1 MWVLL
6 LVSVAGFL
14 AQLVDG
20 AMGMA
25 FGITSTTL
33 LIFLAYNPAAASAI
47 VHLVEIA
54 TSSISGI
61 SHIKFGNVDWHAL
74 VKVAVPGAV
83 GAFIGAILLSSVD
96 LSSARPWTASILLVL
111 GGLVLYRFTRPIIL
125 GKKRRARAR
134 WLAPLGLVGGFVDST
149 GGGGWGP
156 VVTTSLTASNALEPR
171 KAIGTTNTAEF
182 VIAIAA
188 SIGFMI
194 GLGAEQIPWDAVI
207 ALLIGGAL
215 AAPIA
220 AWLVSKAPQRL
231 LGILVG
237 NLIIA
242 LNIRQLSISLELPPV
257 AAISAYV
264 IVAIM
269 FIFTVVHVFAV
280 RNSNDQNYQSRIFN
294 LVDDSVVA
302 NSNSKLRFG

>member
-6 LVSVAGFL
+6 LVSVAGFI

-25 FGITSTTL
+25 FGVTSTTL
-33 LIFLAYNPAAASAI
+33 LILLAYNPAAASAI
-47 VHLVEIA
+47 VHLVEIV
-54 TSSISGI
+54 TSSISGAA
-61 SHIKFGNVDWHAL
+61 HIRFGNVDWHAL
-74 VKVAVPGAV
+74 VKVAVPGAIGAFV
-83 GAFIGAILLSSVD
+83 GAMLLSNID
-96 LSSARPWTASILLVL
+96 LSAARPWTATVLLVL
-111 GGLVLYRFTRPIIL
+111 GALVLYRFTRSMIL

-134 WLAPLGLVGGFVDST
+134 WLAPLGLVGGFIDST

-182 VIAIAA
+182 VIAVSA
-188 SIGFMI
+188 SIGFII
-194 GLGAEQIPWDAVI
+194 GLGAEQIPWDAVL
-207 ALLIGGAL
+207 ALGIGGAL

-220 AWLVSKAPQRL
+220 AWLVSKAPQRI

-242 LNIRQLSISLELPPV
+242 LNVRQLVISFEVPELPAI
-257 AAISAYV
+257 AAFSIVGALFVGTV
-264 IVAIM
+264 IYGI
-269 FIFTVVHVFAV
+269 
-280 RNSNDQNYQSRIFN
+280 
-294 LVDDSVVA
+294 
-302 NSNSKLRFG
+302 KLLKTDRLPKTD

>member
-47 VHLVEIA
+47 VHLVEIV

-96 LSSARPWTASILLVL
+96 LSAARPWTASILLVL
-111 GGLVLYRFTRPIIL
+111 GGLVLYRFTRPVIL

-134 WLAPLGLVGGFVDST
+134 WLAPLGLVGGFIDST

-242 LNIRQLSISLELPPV
+242 LNIRQLSISFELPPV

-269 FIFTVVHVFAV
+269 FVVT
-280 RNSNDQNYQSRIFN
+280 
-294 LVDDSVVA
+294 LVHGV
-302 NSNSKLRFG
+302 KLLKQDKLAKGD

>member
-25 FGITSTTL
+25 FGITSTSL
-33 LIFLAYNPAAASAI
+33 LLFLAYSPAAASAI
-47 VHLVEIA
+47 VHLAEIA

-61 SHIKFGNVDWHAL
+61 AHIRYKNVDWHAL
-74 VKVAVPGAV
+74 VKVAVPGSI
-83 GAFIGAILLSSVD
+83 GAFIGAVLLSNID
-96 LSSARPWTASILLVL
+96 LSASRPWTASVLLALGVL
-111 GGLVLYRFTRPIIL
+111 ILYRFTRSSIL

-156 VVTTSLTASNALEPR
+156 MVTTSLTASNALEPR

-182 VIAIAA
+182 AISIAA
-188 SIGFMI
+188 SIGFLL
-194 GLGAEQIPWDAVI
+194 GLGAEQIPWDAVL
-207 ALLIGGAL
+207 ALLIGGVI
-215 AAPIA
+215 AAPVA

-237 NLIIA
+237 NFIVF
-242 LNIRQLSISLELPPV
+242 LNVRQLIISLEVNATISVVLFSLV
-257 AAISAYV
+257 AA
-264 IVAIM
+264 VA
-269 FIFTVVHVFAV
+269 VAALAV
-280 RNSNDQNYQSRIFN
+280 GLRHLKSDHASDKN
-294 LVDDSVVA
+294 VA
-302 NSNSKLRFG
+302 L

>member
-6 LVSVAGFL
+6 LVSIAGFL

-47 VHLVEIA
+47 VHLAEIV
-54 TSSISGI
+54 TSSISGF

-83 GAFIGAILLSSVD
+83 GAFIGAVLLSSVD
-96 LSSARPWTASILLVL
+96 LSAARPWTASILFTL
-111 GGLVLYRFTRPIIL
+111 GALVLYRFTRPIIL

-134 WLAPLGLVGGFVDST
+134 WLAPLGLVGGFIDST

-188 SIGFMI
+188 SVGFI
-194 GLGAEQIPWDAVI
+194 FGLGASEIPWDAVL
-207 ALLIGGAL
+207 ALLIGGGL

-231 LGILVG
+231 LGIMVG

-242 LNIRQLSISLELPPV
+242 LNIDQLSKAFGVDQVVSTSLYVAVGILFVVSFGYGLKLLKTDRLPKQ
-257 AAISAYV
+257 
-264 IVAIM
+264 
-269 FIFTVVHVFAV
+269 
-280 RNSNDQNYQSRIFN
+280 D
-294 LVDDSVVA
+294 
-302 NSNSKLRFG
+302 

>member
-25 FGITSTTL
+25 FGVTSTTL
-33 LIFLAYNPAAASAI
+33 LLLLAYNPAAASAI
-47 VHLVEIA
+47 VHLVEIV
-54 TSSISGI
+54 TSSISGAA
-61 SHIKFGNVDWHAL
+61 HIRFKNVDWHAL
-74 VKVAVPGAV
+74 VKVAVPGGIGAFV
-83 GAFIGAILLSSVD
+83 GAMLLSNID
-96 LSSARPWTASILLVL
+96 LSASRPWTASVLFIL
-111 GGLVLYRFTRPIIL
+111 GALVLYRFTRPIIL

-134 WLAPLGLVGGFVDST
+134 WLAPLGLAGGFIDAT

-182 VIAIAA
+182 VIAVAA
-188 SIGFMI
+188 SIGFLI

-207 ALLIGGAL
+207 ALGIGGAL

-220 AWLVSKAPQRL
+220 AWLVSKAPQRI

-237 NLIIA
+237 NLIIF
-242 LNIRQLSISLELPPV
+242 LNARQLIISFELPEV
-257 AAISAYV
+257 AAISGFSA
-264 IVAIM
+264 VAALFVGTLIYG
-269 FIFTVVHVFAV
+269 F
-280 RNSNDQNYQSRIFN
+280 
-294 LVDDSVVA
+294 
-302 NSNSKLRFG
+302 KLLKTDRLPKTD

>member
-47 VHLVEIA
+47 VHLVEIV
-54 TSSISGI
+54 TSSISGA

-83 GAFIGAILLSSVD
+83 GAFVGAVVLSNID
-96 LSSARPWTASILLVL
+96 LSAARPWTASVLLIL
-111 GGLVLYRFTRPIIL
+111 GSLVLYRFTRPVIL

-134 WLAPLGLVGGFVDST
+134 WLAPLGLVGGFIDST

-182 VIAIAA
+182 VIAMAA
-188 SIGFMI
+188 SIGFII
-194 GLGAEQIPWDAVI
+194 GIGAEQIPWDAVI
-207 ALLIGGAL
+207 ALGIGGAL

-231 LGILVG
+231 LGIMVG
-237 NLIIA
+237 NLIMA
-242 LNIRQLSISLELPPV
+242 LNVRQLNISVEAPDFV
-257 AAISAYV
+257 AIPAYV
-264 IVAIM
+264 LVAVLFVSTLIYG
-269 FIFTVVHVFAV
+269 V
-280 RNSNDQNYQSRIFN
+280 
-294 LVDDSVVA
+294 
-302 NSNSKLRFG
+302 KLLKTDRAPKPKEN

>member
-6 LVSVAGFL
+6 FVSVAGFL

-61 SHIKFGNVDWHAL
+61 SHIRFGNVDWHAL

-83 GAFIGAILLSSVD
+83 GAFTGAILLSSVD
-96 LSSARPWTASILLVL
+96 LSSAKPWTASILLVL

-188 SIGFMI
+188 SVGFLI
-194 GLGAEQIPWDAVI
+194 GLGTEQIPWDAVL

-242 LNIRQLSISLELPPV
+242 LNIRQLSISFELPPF
-257 AAISAYV
+257 AAVSAYV

-269 FIFTVVHVFAV
+269 FVVTVVHGV
-280 RNSNDQNYQSRIFN
+280 RLLKQD
-294 LVDDSVVA
+294 
-302 NSNSKLRFG
+302 KLGLAE

>member
-47 VHLVEIA
+47 VHLVEIV
-54 TSSISGI
+54 TSSISGA

-83 GAFIGAILLSSVD
+83 GAFIGAVLLSNVD
-96 LSSARPWTASILLVL
+96 LSAARPWTASILFVL
-111 GGLVLYRFTRPIIL
+111 GALVLYRFTRPIIL
-125 GKKRRARAR
+125 GKKRRALAR
-134 WLAPLGLVGGFVDST
+134 WLAPLGLVGGFIDST

-182 VIAIAA
+182 VIALAA
-188 SIGFMI
+188 SIGFLV
-194 GLGAEQIPWDAVI
+194 GLGPSEIPWDAVV
-207 ALLIGGAL
+207 ALGIGGAL
-215 AAPIA
+215 GAPIA

-242 LNIRQLSISLELPPV
+242 LNVRQLGVSFELAQEITIAAYVAV
-257 AAISAYV
+257 AAL
-264 IVAIM
+264 
-269 FIFTVVHVFAV
+269 FIGTLI
-280 RNSNDQNYQSRIFN
+280 YGI
-294 LVDDSVVA
+294 
-302 NSNSKLRFG
+302 KLLKTDRLPKTD

>member
-25 FGITSTTL
+25 FGVTSTTL

-47 VHLVEIA
+47 VHLVEIV
-54 TSSISGI
+54 TSSISGA
-61 SHIKFGNVDWHAL
+61 SHIRFGNVDWHAL

-83 GAFIGAILLSSVD
+83 GAFIGAMLLSSVD
-96 LSSARPWTASILLVL
+96 LSAARPWTASILLAL
-111 GGLVLYRFTRPIIL
+111 GVLVLYRFTRPIIL

-134 WLAPLGLVGGFVDST
+134 WLAPLGLVGGFIDST

-182 VIAIAA
+182 VIALAA
-188 SIGFMI
+188 SIGFLI
-194 GLGAEQIPWDAVI
+194 GLGAEQIPWDAVG

-242 LNIRQLSISLELPPV
+242 LNVRQLSISFELQPV
-257 AAISAYV
+257 AAISAYSAIAILVVVSV
-264 IVAIM
+264 IYGV
-269 FIFTVVHVFAV
+269 
-280 RNSNDQNYQSRIFN
+280 
-294 LVDDSVVA
+294 
-302 NSNSKLRFG
+302 KLLKQDKLAKSH

>member
-47 VHLVEIA
+47 VHLVEIV
-54 TSSISGI
+54 TSSISGA

-83 GAFIGAILLSSVD
+83 GAFVGAMILSNVD
-96 LSSARPWTASILLVL
+96 LSAARPWTASVLFIL
-111 GGLVLYRFTRPIIL
+111 GALVLYRFTRPIIL

-134 WLAPLGLVGGFVDST
+134 WLAPLGLVGGFIDST

-182 VIAIAA
+182 VIAVAA
-188 SIGFMI
+188 SIGFI
-194 GLGAEQIPWDAVI
+194 FGIGAEQIPWDAVL
-207 ALLIGGAL
+207 ALGIGGAL
-215 AAPIA
+215 GAPIA

-231 LGILVG
+231 LGIMVG

-242 LNIRQLSISLELPPV
+242 LNVRQLNISFEVPEGFAITAYV
-257 AAISAYV
+257 AAA
-264 IVAIM
+264 AL
-269 FIFTVVHVFAV
+269 FIGTLI
-280 RNSNDQNYQSRIFN
+280 YGI
-294 LVDDSVVA
+294 
-302 NSNSKLRFG
+302 KLLKTDRLPKTD

>member
-1 MWVLL
+1 
-6 LVSVAGFL
+6 
-14 AQLVDG
+14 
-20 AMGMA
+20 
-25 FGITSTTL
+25 
-33 LIFLAYNPAAASAI
+33 
-47 VHLVEIA
+47 
-54 TSSISGI
+54 
-61 SHIKFGNVDWHAL
+61 
-74 VKVAVPGAV
+74 
-83 GAFIGAILLSSVD
+83 
-96 LSSARPWTASILLVL
+96 
-111 GGLVLYRFTRPIIL
+111 VLYRFTRPVIL

-134 WLAPLGLVGGFVDST
+134 WLAPLGLVGGFIDST

-188 SIGFMI
+188 SVGFMI

-242 LNIRQLSISLELPPV
+242 LNIRQLSISFELPPV

-269 FIFTVVHVFAV
+269 FVVT
-280 RNSNDQNYQSRIFN
+280 
-294 LVDDSVVA
+294 LVHGV
-302 NSNSKLRFG
+302 KLLKQDKLAKGD

>member
-47 VHLVEIA
+47 VHLVEIV

-96 LSSARPWTASILLVL
+96 LSAARPWTASILLVL
-111 GGLVLYRFTRPIIL
+111 GGLVLYRFTRPVIL

-134 WLAPLGLVGGFVDST
+134 WLAPLGLVGGFIDST

-188 SIGFMI
+188 SIGFLI
-194 GLGAEQIPWDAVI
+194 GLGAEQIPWDAVV

-242 LNIRQLSISLELPPV
+242 LNIRQLSISFELPPV

-269 FIFTVVHVFAV
+269 FVVT
-280 RNSNDQNYQSRIFN
+280 
-294 LVDDSVVA
+294 LVHGV
-302 NSNSKLRFG
+302 KLLKQDKLAKGD

>member
-111 GGLVLYRFTRPIIL
+111 GGLVLYRFTRPVIL

-134 WLAPLGLVGGFVDST
+134 WLAPLGLVGGFIDST

-242 LNIRQLSISLELPPV
+242 LNIRQLSISFELPPV

-269 FIFTVVHVFAV
+269 FVVT
-280 RNSNDQNYQSRIFN
+280 
-294 LVDDSVVA
+294 LVHGV
-302 NSNSKLRFG
+302 KLLKQDKLAKGD

>member
-25 FGITSTTL
+25 FGVTSTSL
-33 LIFLAYNPAAASAI
+33 LLFLAYSPAAASAV
-47 VHLVEIA
+47 VHLAEIA

-61 SHIKFGNVDWHAL
+61 SHIRFKNVDWHAL
-74 VKVAVPGAV
+74 VKVAVPGSI
-83 GAFIGAILLSSVD
+83 GAFIGAVLLSNVD
-96 LSSARPWTASILLVL
+96 LSSSRPWTASILLALGVL
-111 GGLVLYRFTRPIIL
+111 ILYRFTRTSIL

-156 VVTTSLTASNALEPR
+156 MVTTSLTASNALEPR

-182 VIAIAA
+182 AISIAA
-188 SIGFMI
+188 SIGFLM

-207 ALLIGGAL
+207 ALLIGGVI

-237 NLIIA
+237 NLIIF
-242 LNIRQLSISLELPPV
+242 LNVRQLVISLETPE
-257 AAISAYV
+257 AISFSAFGAAAV
-264 IVAIM
+264 VAIAA
-269 FIFTVVHVFAV
+269 FVVGMRHLK
-280 RNSNDQNYQSRIFN
+280 SDQIAEKN
-294 LVDDSVVA
+294 VA
-302 NSNSKLRFG
+302 L

>member
-1 MWVLL
+1 MWSLV

-33 LIFLAYNPAAASAI
+33 LVFLAYHPAAASAV

-54 TSSISGI
+54 TSAFSGI
-61 SHIKFGNVDWHAL
+61 SHAKFGNVDWHAL
-74 VKVAVPGAV
+74 VKVAVPGAF
-83 GAFIGAILLSSVD
+83 GAFGGAVLLSSID
-96 LSSARPWTASILLVL
+96 LSAARPWTASILLAL
-111 GGLVLYRFTRPIIL
+111 GALVLYRFTRPVIL

-134 WLAPLGLVGGFVDST
+134 WLGPLGLAGGFIDAT

-182 VIAIAA
+182 VVAVAA
-188 SIGFMI
+188 SAGFMV
-194 GLGAEQIPWDAVI
+194 GLGAQQIPWDAVV

-220 AWLVSKAPQRL
+220 AWLVSRAPQRL
-231 LGILVG
+231 LCILVG
-237 NLIIA
+237 NLILA
-242 LNIRQLSISLELPPV
+242 LNMRQLSISFQLPST
-257 AAISAYV
+257 AAIGAYAA
-264 IVAIM
+264 VAVLFVGSVM
-269 FIFTVVHVFAV
+269 YMQLLKA
-280 RNSNDQNYQSRIFN
+280 DQLLGAS
-294 LVDDSVVA
+294 
-302 NSNSKLRFG
+302 

>member
-33 LIFLAYNPAAASAI
+33 LILLAYNPAAASAI
-47 VHLVEIA
+47 VHLVEIV
-54 TSSISGI
+54 TSSISGA

-83 GAFIGAILLSSVD
+83 GAFVGAMILSNVD
-96 LSSARPWTASILLVL
+96 LSAARPWTASVLFIL
-111 GGLVLYRFTRPIIL
+111 GALVLYRFTRPIIL

-134 WLAPLGLVGGFVDST
+134 WLAPLGLVGGFIDST

-182 VIAIAA
+182 VIAVAA
-188 SIGFMI
+188 SIGFI
-194 GLGAEQIPWDAVI
+194 FGIGAEQIPWDAVL
-207 ALLIGGAL
+207 ALGIGGAL
-215 AAPIA
+215 GAPIA

-231 LGILVG
+231 LGIMVG

-242 LNIRQLSISLELPPV
+242 LNVRQLNISFEVPEGFAIAAYVAV
-257 AAISAYV
+257 AAL
-264 IVAIM
+264 
-269 FIFTVVHVFAV
+269 FIGTLI
-280 RNSNDQNYQSRIFN
+280 YGI
-294 LVDDSVVA
+294 
-302 NSNSKLRFG
+302 KLLKTDRLPKTD

>member
-47 VHLVEIA
+47 VHLVEIV
-54 TSSISGI
+54 TSSISGA

-83 GAFIGAILLSSVD
+83 GAFVGAMILSNVD
-96 LSSARPWTASILLVL
+96 LSAARPWTASVLFIL
-111 GGLVLYRFTRPIIL
+111 GALVLYRFTRPIIL

-134 WLAPLGLVGGFVDST
+134 WLAPLGLVGGFIDST
-149 GGGGWGP
+149 A
-156 VVTTSLTASNALEPR
+156 TA
-171 KAIGTTNTAEF
+171 GTTNTAEF
-182 VIAIAA
+182 VIAVAA
-188 SIGFMI
+188 SIGFI
-194 GLGAEQIPWDAVI
+194 FGIGAEQIPWDAVL
-207 ALLIGGAL
+207 ALGIGGAL
-215 AAPIA
+215 GAPIA

-231 LGILVG
+231 LGIMVG

-242 LNIRQLSISLELPPV
+242 LNVRQLNISFEVAEPFAIAGYVTAALLFIGTLIYGIKLLKTDRLPK
-257 AAISAYV
+257 
-264 IVAIM
+264 
-269 FIFTVVHVFAV
+269 T
-280 RNSNDQNYQSRIFN
+280 D
-294 LVDDSVVA
+294 
-302 NSNSKLRFG
+302 

>member
-6 LVSVAGFL
+6 LVSVAGFF

-47 VHLVEIA
+47 VHLVEIV
-54 TSSISGI
+54 TSSISGA

-74 VKVAVPGAV
+74 VKVAVPGAI
-83 GAFIGAILLSSVD
+83 GAFIGAVLLSSVD
-96 LSSARPWTASILLVL
+96 LSAARPWTATVLFILGALVL
-111 GGLVLYRFTRPIIL
+111 FRFTRPIIL

-134 WLAPLGLVGGFVDST
+134 WLAPLGLAGGFIDAT

-182 VIAIAA
+182 VIAVAA
-188 SIGFMI
+188 SVGFLIGI
-194 GLGAEQIPWDAVI
+194 GPSNIEWEAVI
-207 ALLIGGAL
+207 ALGIGGAL

-242 LNIRQLSISLELPPV
+242 LNVRQLSISFELAPALAITAYAT
-257 AAISAYV
+257 AAAL
-264 IVAIM
+264 
-269 FIFTVVHVFAV
+269 FITTLI
-280 RNSNDQNYQSRIFN
+280 YGI
-294 LVDDSVVA
+294 
-302 NSNSKLRFG
+302 KLLKTDRLPKSE

>member
-33 LIFLAYNPAAASAI
+33 LILLAYNPAAASAI
-47 VHLVEIA
+47 VHLVEIV
-54 TSSISGI
+54 TSSISGA

-83 GAFIGAILLSSVD
+83 GAFVGAMILSNVD
-96 LSSARPWTASILLVL
+96 LSAARPWTASVLFIL
-111 GGLVLYRFTRPIIL
+111 GALVLYRFTRPIIL

-134 WLAPLGLVGGFVDST
+134 WLAPLGLVGGFIDST

-182 VIAIAA
+182 VIAVAA
-188 SIGFMI
+188 SIGFI
-194 GLGAEQIPWDAVI
+194 FGIGAEQIPWDAVL
-207 ALLIGGAL
+207 ALGIGGAL
-215 AAPIA
+215 GAPIA

-231 LGILVG
+231 LGIMVG

-242 LNIRQLSISLELPPV
+242 LNVRQLNISFEVPEGFAIAAYV
-257 AAISAYV
+257 AAAALLIGTLIYG
-264 IVAIM
+264 I
-269 FIFTVVHVFAV
+269 
-280 RNSNDQNYQSRIFN
+280 
-294 LVDDSVVA
+294 
-302 NSNSKLRFG
+302 KLLKTDRLPKTD

>member
-25 FGITSTTL
+25 FGVTSTTL
-33 LIFLAYNPAAASAI
+33 LILLAYNPAAASAI
-47 VHLVEIA
+47 VHLVEIV
-54 TSSISGI
+54 TSSISGAA
-61 SHIKFGNVDWHAL
+61 HIRFKNVDWHAL
-74 VKVAVPGAV
+74 VKVAVPGAIGAFV
-83 GAFIGAILLSSVD
+83 GAMLLSNID
-96 LSSARPWTASILLVL
+96 LSASRPATASVLFVL
-111 GGLVLYRFTRPIIL
+111 GALVLYRFTRPFIL

-134 WLAPLGLVGGFVDST
+134 WLAPLGLAGGFIDAT

-182 VIAIAA
+182 VIAVAA
-188 SIGFMI
+188 SIGFII
-194 GLGAEQIPWDAVI
+194 GLGAEQIPWDAVL
-207 ALLIGGAL
+207 ALGIGGAL

-220 AWLVSKAPQRL
+220 AWLVSKAPQRI

-237 NLIIA
+237 NLIIF
-242 LNIRQLSISLELPPV
+242 LNARQLIISFELPEI
-257 AAISAYV
+257 AAIVGFSA
-264 IVAIM
+264 VAVLFVGTLIYG
-269 FIFTVVHVFAV
+269 I
-280 RNSNDQNYQSRIFN
+280 
-294 LVDDSVVA
+294 
-302 NSNSKLRFG
+302 KLLKTDRLPKTD